1 MPAGNHFQIE
11 VGCGDEGE
19 MTSYKKEFIEFLVKE
34 NALQFGEFTLKSGR
48 ISPYFFN
55 AASFNSGATI
65 ARLGYFYAA
74 AVCELAPD
82 STLIFG
88 PAYKGI
94 PLCLTTVIALS
105 AHFNQ
110 NKGYFFNRKET
121 KTHGDKGT
129 LVGKLPTAADRIVMV
144 DDVITDGATKR
155 EALKQVRQVLH
166 ADFSLILIAVDRM
179 ETNGEGKDAA
189 PELQAETNIPVKA
202 IVSIEEICQY
212 LRGREIEGAVV
223 LTEEIYHR
231 IEAYLQTYRIRK

>member
-110 NKGYFFNRKET
+110 NKGYFSIAKKPKPMET
-121 KTHGDKGT
+121 K
-129 LVGKLPTAADRIVMV
+129 
-144 DDVITDGATKR
+144 
-155 EALKQVRQVLH
+155 
-166 ADFSLILIAVDRM
+166 
-179 ETNGEGKDAA
+179 
-189 PELQAETNIPVKA
+189 ELLSGNFP
-202 IVSIEEICQY
+202 
-212 LRGREIEGAVV
+212 L
-223 LTEEIYHR
+223 
-231 IEAYLQTYRIRK
+231 LQIGL